1 MEYSA
6 EQLIKMLQKKL
17 ILNLREN
24 EVVCPTCKGLNF
36 VLTQEEK
43 SAYIEKCKTC
53 YTGKLYACPFCGKQ
67 SKTGY
72 CDCEGVQKQR
82 ESEYQKKKLELFEK
96 AEKISY
102 EDYDGYLA
110 LDSDEELSKK
120 DYLEDWI
127 NNMLFEEM
135 EVPEFLWAYKPVQI
149 IDIDLTDIILR
160 QIEDDGYEGM
170 TDNLHLG
177 SPLLEQA
184 QGLIKKWQEEQGDFL
199 NAYHEDRSSA
209 VVIKDLVDKVREERS
224 GE

>member
-24 EVVCPTCKGLNF
+24 EVVCPACAGLNF
-36 VLTQEEK
+36 VLVQREK

-53 YTGKLYACPFCGKQ
+53 YTGKLYVCPFCGKQ

-82 ESEYQKKKLELFEK
+82 ESEYQKKELELFEK

-102 EDYDGYLA
+102 QDYDGYLD
-110 LDSDEELSKK
+110 LDSDERLSEV
-120 DYLEDWI
+120 DDLDDWI
-127 NNMLFEEM
+127 NDMLSEGEEL
-135 EVPEFLWAYKPVQI
+135 PDFLWAYQPKQL
-149 IDIDLTDIILR
+149 IDINLIDIILR
-160 QIEDDGYEGM
+160 QIEDNGYEGM
-170 TDNLHLG
+170 SDNLHLG

-199 NAYHEDRSSA
+199 NFYLEDRSRA
-209 VVIKDLVDKVREERS
+209 VIIKDLVDKIKAERS